1 MSKPARLHKVEET
14 NHVSPFLNKFMTM
27 VEEWAWRHVTLL
39 LFILMALLIALFVML
54 MFAIVGVSAT
64 DSGVQYNQLQNII

>member
-1 MSKPARLHKVEET
+1 MSGPARLHKVQED
-14 NHVSPFLNKFMTM
+14 NAYSWFNLVMGK
-27 VEEWAWRHVTLL
+27 VEAWCYRHAALC
-39 LFILMALLIALFVML
+39 LFVLMALLIALFVML